1 MSEIKARV
9 QRVTNKVEKAI
20 GEQASRIEVAVVNKL
35 QTAGL
40 NKAGVFMENAF
51 RIANEQLAFVER
63 KTGEWRK
70 LVLAATNSA
79 AEAFASK
86 TEIVASKTEIVASKT
101 EIVAS
106 KTEIVA
112 SRSEI
117 FAPKTEI
124 VASKAETLAAK
135 PELVDSKK
143 E

>member
-70 LVLAATNSA
+70 LVLAATHSA
-79 AEAFASK
+79 AEAFAP
-86 TEIVASKTEIVASKT
+86 KTEIVASKT

-124 VASKAETLAAK
+124 VASKAETLASKPEIAAK
-135 PELVDSKK
+135 PEIVDSKK

>member
-70 LVLAATNSA
+70 LVLAATHSA
-79 AEAFASK
+79 AEAFASN
-86 TEIVASKTEIVASKT
+86 TEIVASKTEIVASKP
-101 EIVAS
+101 
-106 KTEIVA
+106 EIVA
-112 SRSEI
+112 SRREI

-124 VASKAETLAAK
+124 VASKAETLASKPEIVAK
-135 PELVDSKK
+135 PEIVDSKK

>member
-86 TEIVASKTEIVASKT
+86 TEIVASKTEIVAS
-101 EIVAS
+101 
-106 KTEIVA
+106 
-112 SRSEI
+112 RSEI

-135 PELVDSKK
+135 PEIAAKPELVDSKK